1 MSYNIY
7 YRFRSNIK
15 EPVYFNKAGLERE
28 LTNLLADSVKEAAK
42 EIVHRVKVA
51 IRYWSE
57 ESKPDYRTSTRI
69 SSSSIIVKV
78 DIQGKIFKFITHGTS
93 IRYATM
99 TKGFISKSTP
109 NSLVGRRGKG
119 GLWFVS
125 KDYKRDGIEPRNFE
139 ETASEEVWP
148 SFRKE
153 ARIVY
158 MNTFTKYYRRAIGI
172 SKQMA
177 TKRSKGI
184 IS

>member
-15 EPVYFNKAGLERE
+15 EPVYFNKAGLGRE
-28 LTNLLADSVKEAAK
+28 LTNLLADSAKEAAK

-57 ESKPDYRTSTRI
+57 DSKPNYQTSTRI
-69 SSSSIIVKV
+69 SSSSVVVKV
-78 DIQGKIFKFITHGTS
+78 DIQGEIFKFVTHGTD

-99 TKGFISKSTP
+99 TNGFISKSTP

-119 GLWFVS
+119 GLRFVCIAHS
-125 KDYKRDGIEPRNFE
+125 HAGIAARNFE